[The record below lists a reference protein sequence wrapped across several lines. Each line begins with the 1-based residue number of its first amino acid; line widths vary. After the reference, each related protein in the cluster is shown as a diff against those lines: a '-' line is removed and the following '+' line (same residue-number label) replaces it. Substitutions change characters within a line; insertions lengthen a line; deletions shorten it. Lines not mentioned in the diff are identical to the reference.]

1 LGEINKTVGPLVLKA
16 ENNLL
21 KKHLQ
26 RQASRLGLHF
36 DEFVESAQIAPLVLV
51 AELEQSGVLEEIS
64 SWKEKWPE
72 CFVALSVAVP
82 DKELWIAAETAGADL
97 VANRGA
103 LPRLVH
109 DRLKHLQQGKM
120 LVKKKVLEKAK
131 PVMNHG
137 EGLIGRLPDSTEDP
151 IAVFKWK
158 EKVCAV
164 RDICPHAG
172 FSLAD
177 GVFDPEHGSITCPE
191 HGSRFQVCSGERLRG
206 PADYPLKKYRA
217 FENSGEIIVEIEQD
231 E

>member
-1 LGEINKTVGPLVLKA
+1 MGPLVLKA
-16 ENNLL
+16 QIILL
-21 KKHLQ
+21 KKPLQ

-36 DEFVESAQIAPLVLV
+36 NEFMESSQTAPLVLV
-51 AELEQSGVLEEIS
+51 AELEEPGVLEEIS

-72 CFVALSVAVP
+72 CFVALSVTEP

-103 LPRLVH
+103 LPRLVY
-109 DRLKHLQQGKM
+109 DRLKLLQQGSM
-120 LVKKKVLEKAK
+120 LVKNKVLEKAK
-131 PVMNHG
+131 PVMNQG
-137 EGLIGRLPDSTEDP
+137 DGLIGRLPDSTEDP

-158 EKVCAV
+158 DKVCAV

-177 GVFDPEHGSITCPE
+177 GDFDSENGTITCPE

-217 FENSGEIIVEIEQD
+217 FENGGEITVEIEQ

>member
-1 LGEINKTVGPLVLKA
+1 VGALVLKA
-16 ENNLL
+16 QNVLL

-26 RQASRLGLHF
+26 RQASRLGLLF
-36 DEFVESAQIAPLVLV
+36 DEFKDSVQTAPMMLV
-51 AELEQSGVLEEIS
+51 AELEEPGVLEEITA
-64 SWKEKWPE
+64 WKEKWPE
-72 CFVALSVAVP
+72 CFVALSVSVP

-103 LPRLVH
+103 LPRLVYE
-109 DRLKHLQQGKM
+109 RLKHLQQGRM
-120 LVKKKVLEKAK
+120 PVKKKVLEKAK
-131 PVMNHG
+131 PVMNQG

-151 IAVFKWK
+151 IAVFRWK
-158 EKVCAV
+158 DQVCAV

-177 GVFDPEHGSITCPE
+177 GAFDPKNGTITCPE

-217 FENSGEIIVEIEQD
+217 FENGGEITVEIEQD
-231 E
+231 G

>member
-1 LGEINKTVGPLVLKA
+1 MGPLVLKA
-16 ENNLL
+16 QNILL

-26 RQASRLGLHF
+26 RPASRLGLHF
-36 DEFVESAQIAPLVLV
+36 NEFMESSQTAPLVLV
-51 AELEQSGVLEEIS
+51 AELEEPGVLEEIS

-72 CFVALSVAVP
+72 CFVASSVTEP

-103 LPRLVH
+103 LPRLVY
-109 DRLKHLQQGKM
+109 DRLKLLQQGSM
-120 LVKKKVLEKAK
+120 LVKNKVLEKAK
-131 PVMNHG
+131 PVMNQG
-137 EGLIGRLPDSTEDP
+137 DGLIGRLPDSTEDP
-151 IAVFKWK
+151 IAVFTWK
-158 EKVCAV
+158 DKVGAV

-177 GVFDPEHGSITCPE
+177 GAFDSEHGTITCPE
-191 HGSRFQVCSGERLRG
+191 HGSRFQGCSGERLRG

-217 FENSGEIIVEIEQD
+217 FENGGEITVEIEQ

>member
-1 LGEINKTVGPLVLKA
+1 MGPLVLKA
-16 ENNLL
+16 QNILL

-36 DEFVESAQIAPLVLV
+36 DEFMESSQTSPLLLV
-51 AELEQSGVLEEIS
+51 AELEEPGVLEEIS
-64 SWKEKWPE
+64 YWKEKWPE
-72 CFVALSVAVP
+72 CFVALSVTEP

-103 LPRLVH
+103 LPRLVY
-109 DRLKHLQQGKM
+109 DRLKLLQQGSM
-120 LVKKKVLEKAK
+120 LVKNKVLEKAK
-131 PVMNHG
+131 PVMNQG
-137 EGLIGRLPDSTEDP
+137 DGLIGRLPDSTEDP

-158 EKVCAV
+158 DKVCAV

-177 GVFDPEHGSITCPE
+177 GDFDSENGTITCPE

-217 FENSGEIIVEIEQD
+217 FENGGEITVEIEQ

>member
-1 LGEINKTVGPLVLKA
+1 MVLKVQ
-16 ENNLL
+16 NVLL

-36 DEFVESAQIAPLVLV
+36 DEFNVSAQTEPLVLV
-51 AELEQSGVLEEIS
+51 LELEEPEVLEEIY
-64 SWKEKWPE
+64 SWKEKCPE
-72 CFVALSVAVP
+72 CFLALSVAIP

-97 VANRGA
+97 IANRGA
-103 LPRLVH
+103 LPRLVY
-109 DRLKHLQQGKM
+109 DRLKQLQQGKK
-120 LVKKKVLEKAK
+120 LVKKKVFEKAK
-131 PVMNHG
+131 PVMNKG

-158 EKVCAV
+158 DQICAV

-177 GVFDPEHGSITCPE
+177 GAFDPENGTITCPE

-217 FENSGEIIVEIEQD
+217 FEKAGEIVVEIEQD
-231 E
+231 D

>member
-1 LGEINKTVGPLVLKA
+1 MVLKVQ
-16 ENNLL
+16 NVLL

-36 DEFVESAQIAPLVLV
+36 DEFNLSAQTEPLVLV
-51 AELEQSGVLEEIS
+51 LELEEPEVLEEIYC
-64 SWKEKWPE
+64 WKEKWPE
-72 CFVALSVAVP
+72 CFLALSVAIP

-97 VANRGA
+97 IANRGA
-103 LPRLVH
+103 LPRLVY
-109 DRLKHLQQGKM
+109 DRLKQLQQGKK
-120 LVKKKVLEKAK
+120 LVKKKVFEKAK
-131 PVMNHG
+131 PVMNKG

-158 EKVCAV
+158 DQVCAV

-177 GVFDPEHGSITCPE
+177 GVFDPENGTITCPE

-217 FENSGEIIVEIEQD
+217 FEKAGEIVVEIEQD
-231 E
+231 D

>member
-1 LGEINKTVGPLVLKA
+1 MGPLVLKA
-16 ENNLL
+16 ENILL

-26 RQASRLGLHF
+26 RQASRLGLRF
-36 DEFVESAQIAPLVLV
+36 DELIESTQVAPIILV
-51 AELEQSGVLEEIS
+51 AELEQPGVLEEIS

-72 CFVALSVAVP
+72 CFVALSVTDP

-103 LPRLVH
+103 LPRLIY
-109 DRLKHLQQGKM
+109 DRLRHLEQGTM

-131 PVMNHG
+131 PVMNKG

-158 EKVCAV
+158 DQVCAV

-177 GVFDPEHGSITCPE
+177 GVFDPENGSITCPE

-217 FENSGEIIVEIEQD
+217 FETAGEIIVEIEQD
-231 E
+231 D

>member
-1 LGEINKTVGPLVLKA
+1 MGPLVFKVD
-16 ENNLL
+16 NSLL

-26 RQASRLGLHF
+26 RQAGRLGLSFNEF
-36 DEFVESAQIAPLVLV
+36 DDSSQKEPQLLVT
-51 AELEQSGVLEEIS
+51 ELEYSGVLEKIA

-72 CFVALSVAVP
+72 CFFALSVAIP

-97 VANRGA
+97 IANRGA
-103 LPRLVH
+103 LPRLVY
-109 DRLKHLQQGKM
+109 DRLKQLQQGKK
-120 LVKKKVLEKAK
+120 LVKKKVFEKAK
-131 PVMNHG
+131 PVMNKG

-158 EKVCAV
+158 DQVCAV
-164 RDICPHAG
+164 RDICPHSG

-177 GVFDPEHGSITCPE
+177 GVFDPENGTITCPE

-217 FENSGEIIVEIEQD
+217 FEKAGEIVVEIEQD

>member
-1 LGEINKTVGPLVLKA
+1 MGPLVLKA
-16 ENNLL
+16 QNILL

-36 DEFVESAQIAPLVLV
+36 NEFMESSQTAPLVLV
-51 AELEQSGVLEEIS
+51 AELEEPGVLEEIL

-72 CFVALSVAVP
+72 CFVAISVTEP

-103 LPRLVH
+103 LPRLVYE
-109 DRLKHLQQGKM
+109 RLKLLQQGSM
-120 LVKKKVLEKAK
+120 LVKNKVLEKAK
-131 PVMNHG
+131 PVMNQG
-137 EGLIGRLPDSTEDP
+137 DGLIGRLPDSTKDP
-151 IAVFKWK
+151 IAVFRWK
-158 EKVCAV
+158 DKVCAV

-177 GVFDPEHGSITCPE
+177 GVFDSENGTITCSE

-217 FENSGEIIVEIEQD
+217 FENSGEITVEIEQ

>member
-1 LGEINKTVGPLVLKA
+1 M
-16 ENNLL
+16 
-21 KKHLQ
+21 
-26 RQASRLGLHF
+26 
-36 DEFVESAQIAPLVLV
+36 
-51 AELEQSGVLEEIS
+51 
-64 SWKEKWPE
+64 
-72 CFVALSVAVP
+72 ALSVTEP

-103 LPRLVH
+103 LPRLVY
-109 DRLKHLQQGKM
+109 DRLKLLQQGRM
-120 LVKKKVLEKAK
+120 LVKNKVLEKAK
-131 PVMNHG
+131 PVMNQG
-137 EGLIGRLPDSTEDP
+137 DGLIGRLLASTEDP

-158 EKVCAV
+158 DKVCAV

-177 GVFDPEHGSITCPE
+177 GAFDSENGTITCPE

-217 FENSGEIIVEIEQD
+217 FENGGEITVEIEQ

>member
-1 LGEINKTVGPLVLKA
+1 MGPLVFKLD
-16 ENNLL
+16 NSLL

-26 RQASRLGLHF
+26 RQAGRLGLRFSEF
-36 DEFVESAQIAPLVLV
+36 DDSSQKEPQLLV
-51 AELEQSGVLEEIS
+51 AELEHSGVLEKIS

-72 CFVALSVAVP
+72 CFLVLSVTEP
-82 DKELWIAAETAGADL
+82 DKELWIAAEIAGADL

-103 LPRLVH
+103 LPRLIY
-109 DRLKHLQQGKM
+109 DRLKHLQQGTI

-131 PVMNHG
+131 PVMNNG

-158 EKVCAV
+158 DRVCAV

-177 GVFDPEHGSITCPE
+177 GAFDPENGTITCPE

-206 PADYPLKKYRA
+206 PADYPLKRYRA
-217 FENSGEIIVEIEQD
+217 FENAGEINVEIELPA
-231 E
+231 

>member
-1 LGEINKTVGPLVLKA
+1 MGPLVFKVD
-16 ENNLL
+16 NSLL

-26 RQASRLGLHF
+26 RQAGRLGLSFNEF
-36 DEFVESAQIAPLVLV
+36 DDSIQTAPQLLVT
-51 AELEQSGVLEEIS
+51 ELEQSGVLEKIS

-72 CFVALSVAVP
+72 CFVALSVTVP

-103 LPRLVH
+103 LPRLIY
-109 DRLKHLQQGKM
+109 DRLRHLEQGTM

-131 PVMNHG
+131 PVMNKG

-158 EKVCAV
+158 DQVCAV

-177 GVFDPEHGSITCPE
+177 GVFDPENGSITCPE

-217 FENSGEIIVEIEQD
+217 FETAGEIIVEIEQVD
-231 E
+231 

>member
-1 LGEINKTVGPLVLKA
+1 MGPLVLKA
-16 ENNLL
+16 QNVLL

-26 RQASRLGLHF
+26 RQASRLGLRF
-36 DEFVESAQIAPLVLV
+36 DEFMDSVQTAPMMLV
-51 AELEQSGVLEEIS
+51 AELEQPGVLEEITA
-64 SWKEKWPE
+64 WKEKWPE
-72 CFVALSVAVP
+72 CFVALSVSVP

-109 DRLKHLQQGKM
+109 DRLKLLQQGRM

-131 PVMNHG
+131 PVMNQG
-137 EGLIGRLPDSTEDP
+137 DGLIGRLPDSTEDP

-158 EKVCAV
+158 DKVCAV

-177 GVFDPEHGSITCPE
+177 GDFDPENGTITCPE

-217 FENSGEIIVEIEQD
+217 FENGGEITVEIEQD
-231 E
+231 G

>member
-1 LGEINKTVGPLVLKA
+1 MGPLVLKTD
-16 ENNLL
+16 NVLL

-26 RQASRLGLHF
+26 RQAARRGLHF
-36 DEFVESAQIAPLVLV
+36 DVFSESAQTAPLVLV
-51 AELEQSGVLEEIS
+51 VALEHPGVLEEIYC
-64 SWKEKWPE
+64 WKEKWPE
-72 CFVALSVAVP
+72 CFLALSVAVP

-103 LPRLVH
+103 LPRLVY
-109 DRLKHLQQGKM
+109 DRLKLLQQGKK
-120 LVKKKVLEKAK
+120 LVKNKVLEKAK
-131 PVMNHG
+131 PVINQG
-137 EGLIGRLPDSTEDP
+137 DGLIGRLPDSTEDP

-158 EKVCAV
+158 DKVCAV

-177 GVFDPEHGSITCPE
+177 GVFDSENGSITCPE

-217 FENSGEIIVEIEQD
+217 FENAGEIFVEIEQD

>member
-1 LGEINKTVGPLVLKA
+1 MGPLVLKSD
-16 ENNLL
+16 NVLL

-26 RQASRLGLHF
+26 RQAARLGLRF
-36 DEFVESAQIAPLVLV
+36 DEFDDSIQTAPQLLV
-51 AELEQSGVLEEIS
+51 AELELSGVLEKIS
-64 SWKEKWPE
+64 SWKENWPE
-72 CFVALSVAVP
+72 CYLVLSVTVP

-103 LPRLVH
+103 LPRLIY
-109 DRLKHLQQGKM
+109 DRLKHLKQGTM

-131 PVMNHG
+131 PVMNKG

-158 EKVCAV
+158 DQVCAV

-177 GVFDPEHGSITCPE
+177 GDFDPENGIITCPE

-217 FENSGEIIVEIEQD
+217 FETAGEIIVEIEQD
-231 E
+231 D

>member
-1 LGEINKTVGPLVLKA
+1 MGPLVLKA
-16 ENNLL
+16 QNILL
-21 KKHLQ
+21 IKHLQ

-36 DEFVESAQIAPLVLV
+36 NEFMESSQTAPLVLV
-51 AELEQSGVLEEIS
+51 AELEEPGVLEEIS

-72 CFVALSVAVP
+72 CFVAISVTEP
-82 DKELWIAAETAGADL
+82 DKELWIAAEIAGADL

-103 LPRLVH
+103 LPRLVY
-109 DRLKHLQQGKM
+109 DRLKLLQQGSM
-120 LVKKKVLEKAK
+120 LVKNMVLEKAK
-131 PVMNHG
+131 PVMNQG
-137 EGLIGRLPDSTEDP
+137 DGLIGRLPDSTEDP

-158 EKVCAV
+158 DKGCAV
-164 RDICPHAG
+164 RDICPQAC

-177 GVFDPEHGSITCPE
+177 GDFDSENGTITCPE

-217 FENSGEIIVEIEQD
+217 FENGGEITVEIEQ

>member
-1 LGEINKTVGPLVLKA
+1 MVFKLDNS
-16 ENNLL
+16 LL

-26 RQASRLGLHF
+26 RQAGRLGLRFSEF
-36 DEFVESAQIAPLVLV
+36 DDSSQKEPQLLV
-51 AELEQSGVLEEIS
+51 AELEHSGVLEKIS

-72 CFVALSVAVP
+72 CFLVLSVTEP

-103 LPRLVH
+103 LPRLIY
-109 DRLKHLQQGKM
+109 DRLKHLQQGTI

-131 PVMNHG
+131 PVMNNG

-158 EKVCAV
+158 DRVCAV

-177 GVFDPEHGSITCPE
+177 GAFDPENGTITCPE

-217 FENSGEIIVEIEQD
+217 FENAGEINVEIEKD

>member
-1 LGEINKTVGPLVLKA
+1 MEALVLKA
-16 ENNLL
+16 QNVLL

-26 RQASRLGLHF
+26 RQASRLGLRF
-36 DEFVESAQIAPLVLV
+36 DEFMDSVQTAPMMLV
-51 AELEQSGVLEEIS
+51 AELEQPGVLEEITA
-64 SWKEKWPE
+64 WKEKWPE
-72 CFVALSVAVP
+72 CFVALSVSVP

-109 DRLKHLQQGKM
+109 DRLKLLQQGRM

-131 PVMNHG
+131 PVMNQG
-137 EGLIGRLPDSTEDP
+137 DGLIGRLPDSTEDP

-158 EKVCAV
+158 DKVCAV

-177 GVFDPEHGSITCPE
+177 GDFDPENGTITCPE

-217 FENSGEIIVEIEQD
+217 FENGGEITVEIEQD
-231 E
+231 G

>member
-1 LGEINKTVGPLVLKA
+1 MVLKVQ
-16 ENNLL
+16 NVLL

-36 DEFVESAQIAPLVLV
+36 DEFNVSAQTEPLVLIL
-51 AELEQSGVLEEIS
+51 ELEEPEVLEEIYC
-64 SWKEKWPE
+64 WKEKWPE
-72 CFVALSVAVP
+72 CFLALSVAIP

-97 VANRGA
+97 IANRGA
-103 LPRLVH
+103 LPRLVY
-109 DRLKHLQQGKM
+109 DRLKQLQQGKK
-120 LVKKKVLEKAK
+120 LVKKKVFEKAK
-131 PVMNHG
+131 PVMNKG

-158 EKVCAV
+158 DQICAV

-177 GVFDPEHGSITCPE
+177 GVFDPENGTITCPE

-217 FENSGEIIVEIEQD
+217 FEKAGEIVVEIEQD

>member
-1 LGEINKTVGPLVLKA
+1 MGPLVLKA
-16 ENNLL
+16 QNILL

-36 DEFVESAQIAPLVLV
+36 NEFMESSQTAPLVLV
-51 AELEQSGVLEEIS
+51 AELEEPGVLEEIS

-72 CFVALSVAVP
+72 CFVAISVTEP

-103 LPRLVH
+103 LPRLVY
-109 DRLKHLQQGKM
+109 DRLKLLQQGSM
-120 LVKKKVLEKAK
+120 LVKNKVLEKAK
-131 PVMNHG
+131 PVMNQG
-137 EGLIGRLPDSTEDP
+137 DGLIGRLPDSTEDP

-158 EKVCAV
+158 DKVCAV

-177 GVFDPEHGSITCPE
+177 GVFDSENGTITCPE

-217 FENSGEIIVEIEQD
+217 FENGGEITVEIEQ

>member
-1 LGEINKTVGPLVLKA
+1 MGPLVLKA
-16 ENNLL
+16 QNILL

-36 DEFVESAQIAPLVLV
+36 DEFMESSQTSPLLLV
-51 AELEQSGVLEEIS
+51 AELEEPGVLEEIS
-64 SWKEKWPE
+64 YWKEKWPE
-72 CFVALSVAVP
+72 CFVALSVTEP

-103 LPRLVH
+103 LPRLVY
-109 DRLKHLQQGKM
+109 DRLKLLQQGSM
-120 LVKKKVLEKAK
+120 LVKNKVLEKAK
-131 PVMNHG
+131 PVMNQG

-158 EKVCAV
+158 DKVCAV
-164 RDICPHAG
+164 RDICPHSG

-177 GVFDPEHGSITCPE
+177 GDFDPENGTITCPE

-217 FENSGEIIVEIEQD
+217 FENGGEITVEIEQ